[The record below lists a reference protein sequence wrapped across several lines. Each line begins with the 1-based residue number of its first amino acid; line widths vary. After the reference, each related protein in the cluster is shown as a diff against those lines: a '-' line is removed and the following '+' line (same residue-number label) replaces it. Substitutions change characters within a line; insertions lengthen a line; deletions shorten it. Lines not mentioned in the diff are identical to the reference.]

1 MMKIFTQE
9 QIFMLFFVIGVTIG
23 IIFDIFRV
31 LRKSFKTPDI
41 ITLIE
46 DLIFLT
52 ITTYLITIGILK
64 LNSGEIR
71 FFLFLAIMF
80 GILIYSLTISNFCVI
95 ILYEFV
101 KLCKS
106 ILKIPLNFLKETY
119 CFTKHLI
126 KKDF

>member
-1 MMKIFTQE
+1 MSTFTQE
-9 QIFMLFFVIGVTIG
+9 QIFIFFFVIGVIIG

-31 LRKSFKTPDI
+31 LRKAFKTSDT

-46 DLIFLT
+46 DIIFLI
-52 ITTYLITIGILK
+52 ITGYLITLGILK
-64 LNSGEIR
+64 LNSGEVR
-71 FFLFLAIMF
+71 FYLFLAIMF

-101 KLCKS
+101 ELCKK
-106 ILKIPLNFLKETY
+106 ILEIPLICLKGAVN
-119 CFTKHLI
+119 FTKHLI